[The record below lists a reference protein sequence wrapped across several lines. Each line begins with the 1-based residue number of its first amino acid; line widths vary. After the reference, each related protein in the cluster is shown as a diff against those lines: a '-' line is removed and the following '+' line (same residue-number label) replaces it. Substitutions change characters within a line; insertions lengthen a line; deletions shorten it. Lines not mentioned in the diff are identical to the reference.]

1 VGTVVL
7 TQTLSQQLRQKTYS
21 RKKQKLSSK
30 ILRPALAEAKSGL
43 QLPMHFHPKLLALQ
57 VLQVL
62 PVLPLV
68 LPLVLLGVH
77 PSARFPSTW
86 L

>member
-1 VGTVVL
+1 
-7 TQTLSQQLRQKTYS
+7 
-21 RKKQKLSSK
+21 
-30 ILRPALAEAKSGL
+30 
-43 QLPMHFHPKLLALQ
+43 MHFHPTLLALQ

-62 PVLPLV
+62 QVLPLV
-68 LPLVLLGVH
+68 LPLVLLVVH

>member
-1 VGTVVL
+1 MQRGHCGADSDSEPAIET
-7 TQTLSQQLRQKTYS
+7 KDIFK
-21 RKKQKLSSK
+21 KKQKLSSK

-62 PVLPLV
+62 PLV
-68 LPLVLLGVH
+68 LPLVLLVVH

>member
-7 TQTLSQQLRQKTYS
+7 TQALSQQLRQKTYS

-43 QLPMHFHPKLLALQ
+43 QLPIHFHPKLLALQ

-62 PVLPLV
+62 PLV
-68 LPLVLLGVH
+68 LPLVLLVVH